1 MGDSNVTKI
10 LLIVAAVLITGLI
23 ISYTV
28 GLITGLT
35 ESAALSPITSEII
48 KVGQTAK
55 INMQLLNTSTDSITI
70 VGVQLLHADTEYD
83 LHPSLIL
90 NSTIPA
96 HTDFGISG
104 IVKTSNDAKIPV
116 IAGDEVLVTIT
127 YESSNGGI
135 KKPHFKI
142 KVS

>member
-1 MGDSNVTKI
+1 MGDSNITKI
-10 LLIVAAVLITGLI
+10 LFIVAAIVLTGLI
-23 ISYTV
+23 ISYAT

-35 ESAALSPITSEII
+35 ESAALSPVVSDII

-55 INMQLLNTSTDSITI
+55 ISMQLINTSTDSITI
-70 VGVQLLHADTEYD
+70 KSLQLLHDDIEYD
-83 LHPSLIL
+83 LDATLIL

-96 HTDFGISG
+96 QTDFGISG
-104 IVKTSNDAKIPV
+104 ILKDANGNKVPV
-116 IAGDEVLVTIT
+116 IRGDEVLVTIT
-127 YESSNGGI
+127 YESSDGGI